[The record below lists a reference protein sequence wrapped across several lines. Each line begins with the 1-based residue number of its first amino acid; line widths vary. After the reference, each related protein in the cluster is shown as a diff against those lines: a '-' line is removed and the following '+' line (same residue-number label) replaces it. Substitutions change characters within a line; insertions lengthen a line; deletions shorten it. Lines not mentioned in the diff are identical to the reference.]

1 MLYMSTSAGTS
12 FSLPESRISGGCYR
26 STALCFSRNGDLG
39 RHHSLFPVVLQVT
52 RMQQAHI
59 AELNCKMLQSKEMPN
74 EKIPKCSLLNC
85 LQSA

>member
-1 MLYMSTSAGTS
+1 MLYMSTSAGIS

-26 STALCFSRNGDLG
+26 STALCFSRNGDMG

-52 RMQQAHI
+52 GMQQAHI
-59 AELNCKMLQSKEMPN
+59 AELNCKMPN